1 MSAFVPPPSRRVLT
15 TLLGEVA
22 QSTDIEPGNGTTP
35 VERALR
41 ELLDALTAHEAA
53 LAGLDR
59 LEDTV
64 VAAYGYPR
72 VPLPADPA
80 WPGLAYAADATT
92 IERRLGQSLHAR
104 RLKAELRRRQAV
116 VREAAA
122 AAGLP
127 AARAREAVTA
137 RALGAAGATLLI
149 APCQT
154 MRDLRL
160 KLAVVIAAGE
170 AGLDDAT
177 TFPWWCLRVLA
188 EEISPSSS
196 WLEPRA

>member
-22 QSTDIEPGNGTTP
+22 WSAEIEPGNETTP

-41 ELLDALTAHEAA
+41 DLLDALAAHEAA
-53 LAGLDR
+53 LVELDR
-59 LEDTV
+59 LEDAV
-64 VAAYGYPR
+64 VAAHGYPR
-72 VPLPADPA
+72 VPLPADLA
-80 WPGLAYAADATT
+80 SPGLAYAADPRT
-92 IERRLGQSLHAR
+92 IERRLGQGLQAR

-137 RALGAAGATLLI
+137 RVLGAAGVALII

-154 MRDLRL
+154 LRDLQL

-170 AGLDDAT
+170 AGPDDAT
-177 TFPWWCLRVLA
+177 AFPWWCLRVLA
-188 EEISPSSS
+188 VDMSPSSC

>member
-15 TLLGEVA
+15 TLLGEIA

-64 VAAYGYPR
+64 VAAHDYPR
-72 VPLPADPA
+72 VPLPGDPGR
-80 WPGLAYAADATT
+80 PGLAYAADPTT
-92 IERRLGQSLHAR
+92 IERHLGHGSLGR

-127 AARAREAVTA
+127 PARAREAVAA
-137 RALGAAGATLLI
+137 RALGAAGAALLI

-154 MRDLRL
+154 MQDLRL
-160 KLAVVIAAGE
+160 KLTVVIAAGE
-170 AGLDDAT
+170 AGPDDAT
-177 TFPWWCLRVLA
+177 AFPWWCLRVLA
-188 EEISPSSS
+188 VDISPPSS

>member
-1 MSAFVPPPSRRVLT
+1 MSAAVPPPSCRVLT
-15 TLLGEVA
+15 TLLDEIGR
-22 QSTDIEPGNGTTP
+22 STDIEPGNGTTP

-41 ELLDALTAHEAA
+41 DLLDALAAHEAA

-59 LEDTV
+59 LEEAV
-64 VAAYGYPR
+64 VAAHGYPR
-72 VPLPADPA
+72 VPLPGDPA
-80 WPGLAYAADATT
+80 RPGLAYAADPTT
-92 IERRLGQSLHAR
+92 IERHLGHGSLGR

-137 RALGAAGATLLI
+137 RALGAAGTALLI

-154 MRDLRL
+154 VQDLRL
-160 KLAVVIAAGE
+160 KLTVVIAAGE
-170 AGLDDAT
+170 AGPDDAT
-177 TFPWWCLRVLA
+177 AFPWWCLRVLA
-188 EEISPSSS
+188 VDISPASS